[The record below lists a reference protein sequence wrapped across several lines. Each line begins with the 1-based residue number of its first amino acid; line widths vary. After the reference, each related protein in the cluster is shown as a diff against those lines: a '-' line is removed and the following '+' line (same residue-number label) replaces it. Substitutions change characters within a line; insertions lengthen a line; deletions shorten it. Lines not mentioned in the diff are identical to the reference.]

1 MSEKNGICISS
12 AVIIIIWLKIVNL
25 IFYCRKNVSNNG
37 INSNLIVFSQIFAL
51 FLYYRLQFLQEC
63 GNICKT
69 IKYWR
74 NKKWE
79 KS

>member
-1 MSEKNGICISS
+1 MYEKIGICFSY
-12 AVIIIIWLKIVNL
+12 AVITIIWLKIVNL

-51 FLYYRLQFLQEC
+51 FLYYRLQFLQEY